1 MAINSEKNWMKNKL
15 TLSKVK
21 KIYKFLDNHRRGKV
35 GAKAL
40 FFFIKE
46 SLIEF
51 SRKSEKIL
59 ILVVKE
65 LSLLCL
71 YAYSAAFGWS
81 V

>member
-1 MAINSEKNWMKNKL
+1 MSINSEKNWMKNKL

-21 KIYKFLDNHRRGKV
+21 KYINFLITTGGEKLV
-35 GAKAL
+35 QKL
-40 FFFIKE
+40 CFFIKE

-65 LSLLCL
+65 LSLLGL

>member
-40 FFFIKE
+40 FFYQGIADRIFTEIRE
-46 SLIEF
+46 N
-51 SRKSEKIL
+51 L
-59 ILVVKE
+59 ILVFKE
-65 LSLLCL
+65 LTH
-71 YAYSAAFGWS
+71 
-81 V
+81 

>member
-40 FFFIKE
+40 FFFYQGIADRIFTE
-46 SLIEF
+46 IRENFDIGS
-51 SRKSEKIL
+51 
-59 ILVVKE
+59 
-65 LSLLCL
+65 
-71 YAYSAAFGWS
+71 
-81 V
+81 

>member
-40 FFFIKE
+40 FFF
-46 SLIEF
+46 L
-51 SRKSEKIL
+51 SRNR
-59 ILVVKE
+59 
-65 LSLLCL
+65 
-71 YAYSAAFGWS
+71 
-81 V
+81 